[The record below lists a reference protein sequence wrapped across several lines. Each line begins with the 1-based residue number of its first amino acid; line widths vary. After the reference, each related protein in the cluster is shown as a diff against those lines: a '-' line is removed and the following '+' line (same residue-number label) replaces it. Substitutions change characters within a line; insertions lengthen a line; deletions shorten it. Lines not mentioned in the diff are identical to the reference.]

1 MNEILIIKIQIVKLL
16 KCKNKMDND
25 SFRLI
30 LILLLTTAMLS
41 SSSAE
46 ITDSVINLTY
56 GGNFEKE
63 NAKDITLITETPLTD
78 ETQKILKIYSAQ
90 NWTLANAPETK
101 NGKETIEINV
111 GSANEYSLNFIVEKK
126 FYEIKFLPEEENYE
140 IQNLQNFLSN
150 TGNVEWNE
158 EIKKKAIEI
167 TSDNL
172 SVENEQV
179 QNAVKV
185 FKIAKFVHNYITYD
199 YNSEN
204 LSAKDV
210 FKYKRATCMGYT
222 NLFIAMC
229 RSVGIPARAVGG
241 IASTDKGFER
251 HSYAEVFI
259 GDWIPIDPTFGQ
271 FPADASH
278 IAIYKDNKARG
289 IKVELK
295 FSGKNVSHSGTIS
308 AKFIKKDAE
317 NLISGKIINKN
328 LTGKNS
334 VMPINV
340 ELTNSKNFYVF
351 GVCKISSLLK
361 ADADEKIFYLSPYEK
376 KNITFR
382 VFVPEQEGNFLYF
395 YVAGIRCNDL
405 NLTTN
410 FTVDTDKT
418 GNIYDGV
425 VIENINTHSKEIEL
439 KNLNEEN
446 NSEVEVEVC
455 VQNQNERNSENT
467 LKCVNETVVVEK
479 GADYVLKY
487 NLEYPAQNFTLMV
500 KCVGE
505 NFSNNKKIALN
516 VRNAIDD
523 GISNTGDEIL
533 NQYQNFVKNIG
544 SKWYLIAAIV
554 FIIVL
559 VLIYSKFKKNKYPLK
574 YKTN

>member
-1 MNEILIIKIQIVKLL
+1 
-16 KCKNKMDND
+16 MDNN
-25 SFRLI
+25 SFRLILI

-56 GGNFEKE
+56 EGNFEKE

-78 ETQKILKIYSAQ
+78 ETQKILKIYSDK

-101 NGKETIEINV
+101 NGKETIKINV
-111 GSANEYSLNFIVEKK
+111 GSANNYSLNFIVEKK

-167 TSDNL
+167 
-172 SVENEQV
+172 
-179 QNAVKV
+179 
-185 FKIAKFVHNYITYD
+185 
-199 YNSEN
+199 
-204 LSAKDV
+204 
-210 FKYKRATCMGYT
+210 
-222 NLFIAMC
+222 
-229 RSVGIPARAVGG
+229 GG

-278 IAIYKDNKARG
+278 IAIYKDNEARG

-308 AKFIKKDAE
+308 AKFIKKDE
-317 NLISGKIINKN
+317 GNLISGKIINKN

-361 ADADEKIFYLSPYEK
+361 ADADEKIFYLPPNEK

-382 VFVPEQEGNFLYF
+382 VFVPEAEENFLYF
-395 YVAGIRCNDL
+395 YNINIRCNDL

-410 FTVDTDKT
+410 FTVDT
-418 GNIYDGV
+418 
-425 VIENINTHSKEIEL
+425 
-439 KNLNEEN
+439 
-446 NSEVEVEVC
+446 
-455 VQNQNERNSENT
+455 VQRKLS
-467 LKCVNETVVVEK
+467 
-479 GADYVLKY
+479 
-487 NLEYPAQNFTLMV
+487 
-500 KCVGE
+500 
-505 NFSNNKKIALN
+505 
-516 VRNAIDD
+516 
-523 GISNTGDEIL
+523 
-533 NQYQNFVKNIG
+533 
-544 SKWYLIAAIV
+544 
-554 FIIVL
+554 
-559 VLIYSKFKKNKYPLK
+559 
-574 YKTN
+574 